1 MRLFPSPKNCI
12 MRGPGSG
19 FSKLGQTY
27 YRESPTS
34 TVSTSMNSTTTN
46 FGTRAIGIK
55 FVPVE
60 VIISKF
66 VIVEFSLC
74 M

>member
-1 MRLFPSPKNCI
+1 

-46 FGTRAIGIK
+46 FGTIGVK